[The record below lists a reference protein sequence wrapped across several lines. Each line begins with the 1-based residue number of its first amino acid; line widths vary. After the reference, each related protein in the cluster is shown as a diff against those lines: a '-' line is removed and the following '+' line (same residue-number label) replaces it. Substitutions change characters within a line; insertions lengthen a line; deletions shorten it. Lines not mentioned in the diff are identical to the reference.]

1 VDCCH
6 YRRRSSTTATNA
18 VDTSLNS
25 PSERSC
31 VLADWDRTASDCRR
45 EGTLDRLFAA
55 QVTRTPD
62 AVAVVFGEQRLTY
75 AELNG
80 RVKRLAS
87 RLIESG
93 VQPETVVGVALE
105 CSVARVEAV
114 LAVSEAGGVYL
125 PLDPAHPPARIAEML
140 RDAGAVL
147 VLTTNELMR
156 RVPAG
161 TAVLNIDERAEATR
175 LDERSAPD
183 RVPVQPDHLAY
194 VIYTSGSTGRPKGVA
209 VSHRSLVNTVLT
221 LGARYGIGQGF
232 GYAML
237 AAQAFDSSI
246 AQIAVPLVHGGRLVI
261 FDEASRNSPVAFWAL
276 VIRERVNLV
285 PCVPAFLAS
294 ILDAC
299 PPGLRLDHLVV
310 GGEPF
315 PVALLERVRARL
327 EVGWVANLYGP
338 TEAAIVTTRYIARRT
353 ESGPFLPI
361 GVPLPNCRVY
371 VLDERMQPVQL
382 GVAGE
387 LYVGGLGLARGYLD
401 QPALTA
407 ERFVANPFGPAGSR
421 LFRTGDRVRWRADG
435 VLEFVGRLDRQVK
448 IRGQRI
454 ELGEIEAALLEHAA
468 VATAAVVFREGRMV
482 AYVVAR
488 KAAVATAEL
497 RRHLSER
504 LPAAMVPAAFV
515 WLRAL
520 PMTVSGKL
528 DRRGLPEPQ
537 WAGENAYETPRSRV
551 EELLARLWQELLGV
565 ARVGRR
571 DSFFELGGHSL
582 LAVRLFSE
590 IRRTTGHDLPLATL
604 LRFSTIESLAA
615 LLDAIGTQSCAA
627 PAAPLWSPLV
637 ELTKGAAR
645 WPLFCVHG
653 AGGDVLN
660 YCDLARY
667 LGPDQPVYA
676 LQAQGTDGRRLPL
689 TRIEEMA
696 ALYLSHIRRVQP
708 TGPYLFT
715 GHSDGGVVAFE
726 MAQQLIRAGE
736 DVALLALLDTVHP
749 SVSRRGL
756 SVRQRLRIGRRLG
769 DILPRWLM
777 RRVGHRAMEVR
788 RARRLVR
795 DGTSVPHHLREP
807 LIFETFMSALSLYR
821 AERYP
826 NKIYLLQAIE
836 GNSRR
841 FGIGRGWVDVAENGL
856 EVRAVPG
863 THLGMMHEPHVGVL
877 ATRLRAIIDAETS
890 KAGARLTARRRQQ
903 SIGTG

>member
-1 VDCCH
+1 VDCCPNW
-6 YRRRSSTTATNA
+6 RRFSTTATKA
-18 VDTSLNS
+18 VDTSRHS
-25 PSERSC
+25 PAERSR
-31 VLADWDRTASDCRR
+31 VLADCRR
-45 EGTLDRLFAA
+45 EATLDRLFAA

-62 AVAVVFGEQRLTY
+62 AVAVVLGEQRLTY

-93 VQPETVVGVALE
+93 VRPETVVGVALD

-114 LAVSEAGGVYL
+114 LAVSKAGGVYL

-140 RDAGAVL
+140 RDAGALL
-147 VLTTNELMR
+147 VITTNELMR

-161 TAVLNIDERAEATR
+161 TAALNIDERAEATL
-175 LDERSAPD
+175 LDERSAQR

-221 LGARYGIGQGF
+221 LGARYGIGEGF

-246 AQIAVPLVHGGRLVI
+246 AQIAVPLAHGGRVVI
-261 FDEASRNSPVAFWAL
+261 FDEASRTSPTAFWAL
-276 VIRERVNLV
+276 AMREQVNLI

-299 PPGLRLDHLVV
+299 PAGLRLDHLVV
-310 GGEPF
+310 GGEAF

-327 EVGWVANLYGP
+327 EVGRVANLYGP
-338 TEAAIVTTRYIARRT
+338 TEAAIVTTRYIAGRT
-353 ESGPFLPI
+353 ETGPFLPI
-361 GVPLPNCRVY
+361 GGPLPNCSVY
-371 VLDERMQPVQL
+371 VLDERMQPVQT

-387 LYVGGLGLARGYLD
+387 LYVGGLGLARGYLN

-407 ERFVANPFGPAGSR
+407 ECFVANPFGPPGTR
-421 LFRTGDRVRWRADG
+421 LFRTGDRVRWRGDG

-448 IRGQRI
+448 ISGQRI

-468 VATAAVVFREGRMV
+468 VATAAVVLREGRMV
-482 AYVVAR
+482 AYMVAR

-504 LPAAMVPAAFV
+504 LPEAMVPAAFV

-528 DRRGLPEPQ
+528 DRRALPEPQ
-537 WAGENAYETPRSRV
+537 WTGENAYEAPRGQI
-551 EELLARLWQELLGV
+551 EELLARIWQELLGV
-565 ARVGRR
+565 TRVGRR
-571 DSFFELGGHSL
+571 DGFFELGGHSL

-604 LRFSTIESLAA
+604 LRFGTIESLAA
-615 LLDAIGTQSCAA
+615 LLDAIGTQSSGELAV
-627 PAAPLWSPLV
+627 LLRSPLV
-637 ELTKGAAR
+637 EITRGTAR

-660 YCDLARY
+660 YYDLARY
-667 LGPDQPVYA
+667 LGPDQPVYG
-676 LQAQGTDGRRLPL
+676 LQAPGTDGRRLPL
-689 TRIEEMA
+689 TRIEDMA
-696 ALYLSHIRRVQP
+696 ALYLSHVRRVQP

-726 MAQQLIRAGE
+726 MAQQLVRAGE

-777 RRVGHRAMEVR
+777 RRVGRRAKEVR
-788 RARRLVR
+788 RARQLVR
-795 DGTSVPHHLREP
+795 DGTSVPHPLREP
-807 LIFETFMSALSLYR
+807 LIFETLMSALSGYR

-841 FGIGRGWVDVAENGL
+841 FGIGRGWFDVAEDGL
-856 EVRAVPG
+856 EVQAVPG
-863 THLGMMHEPHVGVL
+863 THLGMMHEPHVGAL

-890 KAGARLTARRRQQ
+890 KAEARLVGRT
-903 SIGTG
+903 

>member
-1 VDCCH
+1 M
-6 YRRRSSTTATNA
+6 
-18 VDTSLNS
+18 
-25 PSERSC
+25 
-31 VLADWDRTASDCRR
+31 ASDCRR
-45 EGTLDRLFAA
+45 EATLDRLFAV
-55 QVTRTPD
+55 QVTRTPN

-80 RVKRLAS
+80 RVKRLSS

-93 VQPETVVGVALE
+93 VRPETVVGVALD

-114 LAVSEAGGVYL
+114 LAVSKAGGVYL

-140 RDAGAVL
+140 EDAGAVL
-147 VLTTNELMR
+147 VLTTKQLMR

-161 TAVLNIDERAEATR
+161 IAVINIDELADTTLTVQR
-175 LDERSAPD
+175 

-221 LGARYGIGQGF
+221 LGARYGIGEGF

-246 AQIAVPLVHGGRLVI
+246 AQIAVPLAHGGRVVI
-261 FDEASRNSPVAFWAL
+261 FDEASRTSPTAFWAL
-276 VIRERVNLV
+276 AMREQVNLI

-294 ILDAC
+294 VLDAC
-299 PPGLRLDHLVV
+299 PAGLRLDHLVV
-310 GGEPF
+310 GGEAF

-327 EVGWVANLYGP
+327 EVGRVVNLYGP
-338 TEAAIVTTRYIARRT
+338 TEAAIVTTRYIAGRT
-353 ESGPFLPI
+353 ETGPFLPI
-361 GVPLPNCRVY
+361 GVPLPNCSVY
-371 VLDERMQPVQL
+371 VLDERMQPVQI

-387 LYVGGLGLARGYLD
+387 LYVGGLGLARGYLN

-407 ERFVANPFGPAGSR
+407 ERFVANPFGPRGSR

-435 VLEFVGRLDRQVK
+435 LLEFVGRLDRQVK

-468 VATAAVVFREGRMV
+468 VATAAVAVRDGRLA
-482 AYVVAR
+482 AYIVAR

-497 RRHLSER
+497 RHHLSER
-504 LPAAMVPAAFV
+504 LPEAMVPAAFV

-528 DRRGLPEPQ
+528 DRRALPEPQ
-537 WAGENAYETPRSRV
+537 WAGENAYEPPRGRV
-551 EELLARLWQELLGV
+551 EELLARVWQELLGV

-604 LRFSTIESLAA
+604 ARSSTIESLAG
-615 LLDAIGTQSCAA
+615 LLDAIGTQSCAE
-627 PAAPLWSPLV
+627 PAGHLWSPLV
-637 ELTKGAAR
+637 ELSKGAAR
-645 WPLFCVHG
+645 CPLFCIHG
-653 AGGDVLN
+653 ASGDVLN
-660 YCDLARY
+660 YFDLARY

-689 TRIEEMA
+689 ARIEDMA
-696 ALYLSHIRRVQP
+696 ALYLSQVQKVQP
-708 TGPYLFT
+708 TGPYFFA
-715 GHSDGGVVAFE
+715 GHSGGGVVAFE
-726 MAQQLIRAGE
+726 MAQQLMRRGE
-736 DVALLALLDTVHP
+736 AVALLALLDTVHP
-749 SVSRRGL
+749 SISRREP
-756 SVRQRLRIGRRLG
+756 SVRQRFRASRRLG
-769 DILPRWLM
+769 DLLPRWLA
-777 RRVGHRAMEVR
+777 RRVGRRAMEVR
-788 RARRLVR
+788 RAQRSIR
-795 DGTSVPHHLREP
+795 DGLFVPHHVRGMLV
-807 LIFETFMSALSLYR
+807 FDTFMSALKTYCPDR
-821 AERYP
+821 FP

-836 GNSRR
+836 GNGRR
-841 FGIGRGWVDVAENGL
+841 LGFGHGWTGIAAKGI
-856 EVRAVPG
+856 EVHDVPG
-863 THLGMMHEPHVGVL
+863 THLGMMYEPHIGVV
-877 ATRLRAIIDAETS
+877 AARLRAIIDAEVS
-890 KAGARLTARRRQQ
+890 KAAARLVGRTPNGAAKRGKR
-903 SIGTG
+903 SPTVGTS